1 MTETEY
7 FRNNIKNS
15 LNSLIKDPSTWQPD
29 GRYLDQARQAISQ
42 VNYDLEDGILLKF

>member
-15 LNSLIKDPSTWQPD
+15 MNSLVKDPSTWSVEP
-29 GRYLDQARQAISQ
+29 RYVDQVKQAMS
-42 VNYDLEDGILLKF
+42 